1 MLTKLLA
8 NSHLSR
14 AAPLMGSAAR
24 RGVYTNETRPYVF
37 INQHTRVICQ
47 GMTGKHVSFFQL
59 TDKKKDLSLE
69 SSQILVALF
78 RSPKLDELIFYSFT
92 GYFPH

>member
-59 TDKKKDLSLE
+59 TDKKKDLRLGKSANLGGTFHI
-69 SSQILVALF
+69 S
-78 RSPKLDELIFYSFT
+78 
-92 GYFPH
+92 